1 MIGRGEKKYDKK
13 RFEYMILS
21 LVGFSVGVFGAFV
34 YHGVA
39 FRKSFRAENSMGCIF
54 SGSGLDRYGRCISR
68 KKTRPSS
75 HDEWQSCFVFFRR
88 IVFKYI
94 NNKMKQKLRKIKIDE
109 RHRCFESGPEFSF
122 THSLIRNGSNN
133 LQCRYCLGG
142 LLKAFIIY
150 DLALLKGV

>member
-39 FRKSFRAENSMGCIF
+39 FRKSYRAENSMGCIF

-68 KKTRPSS
+68 KKTKPSS
-75 HDEWQSCFVFFRR
+75 HDEWQPCFVFFRR

-94 NNKMKQKLRKIKIDE
+94 NNKMKQKLRI
-109 RHRCFESGPEFSF
+109 
-122 THSLIRNGSNN
+122 
-133 LQCRYCLGG
+133 
-142 LLKAFIIY
+142 LLKVFIIY